1 MVYKEEEAEIVAD
14 AVVRALVAKIKAMEI
29 LDKGLVSDTG
39 VSTVDRVAVILG
51 SLNPKYYNKLLSTEP
66 RKDDVDKVFEVARDT
81 GMWGEEV
88 VLLAMVRRMVV
99 ESLRS
104 GVARVSD
111 LVDTSDKEDADRKR
125 AIEIS

>member
-51 SLNPKYYNKLLSTEP
+51 SLNPRYYNKLLSTEP